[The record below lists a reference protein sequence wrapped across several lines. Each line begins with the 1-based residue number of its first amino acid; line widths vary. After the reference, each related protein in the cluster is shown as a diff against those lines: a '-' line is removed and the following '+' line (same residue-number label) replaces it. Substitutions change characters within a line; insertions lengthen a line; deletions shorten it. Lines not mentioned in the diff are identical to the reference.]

1 MSDPTDE
8 RAAMIEA
15 YEAQYGPCD
24 RVEETALFF
33 AWAARGE
40 YERARAE
47 RLRADLVALQELIHG
62 SYSHEADNDGCFE
75 DCFVCEADLIV
86 NHALAEP
93 APDEETRS

>member
-1 MSDPTDE
+1 MPVRPTDE
-8 RAAMIEA
+8 RSAMIEA

-47 RLRADLVALQELIHG
+47 RLLDVNLKKLDVLAAIARAIGADANTLESALRR
-62 SYSHEADNDGCFE
+62 
-75 DCFVCEADLIV
+75 FVPA
-86 NHALAEP
+86 ARAEP
-93 APDEETRS
+93 APDGGQG